1 MRKRMIFFVLFAASV
16 VLFVMQ
22 TLQAFGIVAF
32 HADFFAKKG
41 TVVLDAGH
49 GGEDGGAVGDNGV
62 LEKDI
67 NLAIAL
73 ELEKYLKQN
82 NFDVIMVRSSDVSVG
97 DSSFGY
103 KGQTSHDIRG
113 RGVHSDQH
121 SSKPFFSKQVQ
132 RRTGVLLSQP
142 FRER

>member
-49 GGEDGGAVGDNGV
+49 GGEDGGAVG
-62 LEKDI
+62 EI
-67 NLAIAL
+67 
-73 ELEKYLKQN
+73 
-82 NFDVIMVRSSDVSVG
+82 
-97 DSSFGY
+97 
-103 KGQTSHDIRG
+103 G
-113 RGVHSDQH
+113 RAHV
-121 SSKPFFSKQVQ
+121 
-132 RRTGVLLSQP
+132 
-142 FRER
+142 